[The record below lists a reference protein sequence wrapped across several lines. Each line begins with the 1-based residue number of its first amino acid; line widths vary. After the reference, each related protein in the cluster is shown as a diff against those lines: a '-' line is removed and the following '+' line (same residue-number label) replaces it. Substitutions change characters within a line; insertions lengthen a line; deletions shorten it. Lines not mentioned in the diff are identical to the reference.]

1 VPTVT
6 TVRTDDGRGLEV
18 AVGGPDDGDVLVFHH
33 GTPGAALFPPGLV
46 EAAARHGL
54 RTAVVSRPG
63 YGASSPQPGRTV
75 ADAAVDT
82 AAVLDALGVDRFITL
97 GWSGGGPHCLACAAV
112 LPGRCEAAGVV
123 AGVAPYEAFGDAW
136 AAGMGEDNVVEF
148 TAAAAGREPLEALL
162 AGFDRTDATKDSVLA
177 QISTLFSPID
187 LEAFRGAMGDYHV
200 AGSQHG
206 MKFGTDGWRDDD
218 LAFVQPWG
226 FDVGSIDVPL
236 VMWQG
241 REDRMVPFAHGE
253 WLAASLPGVRT
264 HLTEDEGHFSLMTK
278 PQALVDEVVSLRRG

>member
-1 VPTVT
+1 VPTRI
-6 TVRTDDGRGLEV
+6 TVKTLDGRDLEV
-18 AVGGPDDGDVLVFHH
+18 AVGGPGDGDVLVFHH

-46 EAAARHGL
+46 EAAAGHGL
-54 RTAVVSRPG
+54 RTVVVSRPG

-75 ADAAVDT
+75 ADAAADT
-82 AAVLDALGVDRFITL
+82 AAVLDALDVDRFITL
-97 GWSGGGPHCLACAAV
+97 GWSGGGPHCLGCAAV
-112 LPGRCEAAGVV
+112 LPERCEAAGVV

-148 TAAAAGREPLEALL
+148 AAAAAGREQLETLL

-206 MKFGTDGWRDDD
+206 MKRGTDGWRDDD

-226 FDVGSIDVPL
+226 FDVGSIDAPL

-253 WLAASLPGVRT
+253 WLAASLPGVRA
-264 HLTEDEGHFSLMTK
+264 HLTDDEGHFSLMAK
-278 PQALVDEVVSLRRG
+278 PQALVDEVVSLRRV